1 MRIECAFDLFK
12 DFMYMNPVLA
22 LMLFC
27 LVWSLGLVIWSYTPS
42 GKRWLKSM
50 NPPDE
55 DGE

>member
-1 MRIECAFDLFK
+1 
-12 DFMYMNPVLA
+12 MNPVLA
-22 LMLFC
+22 LMIFC
-27 LVWSLGLVIWSYTPS
+27 FVWSGGMLLWTYTPS

>member
-1 MRIECAFDLFK
+1 
-12 DFMYMNPVLA
+12 MNPVLA
-22 LMLFC
+22 LMLVC
-27 LVWSLGLVIWSYTPS
+27 LAWALGLVIWINTPY